1 MVAWLVLFP
10 ALSAETLEAVQEAL
24 LIRFR
29 RWYMYVVAVIFIAC
43 AVLTLWPGSGRVRLG
58 PDDEK
63 PAYSTLSWLS
73 MMFCS
78 GIGAGI
84 VFYSVAEPMAHF
96 QQNPEIHSGTLDAR
110 SPDALVA
117 ALKYSILHWGLSAWA
132 CYAIVGLGLAFF
144 SYRYNLPLTTRTA
157 IAPLLGRALSGP
169 VGHMV
174 DIFSI
179 VAIVVGVAI
188 TVGYGAGQ
196 LAFGAHFI
204 LGFDGILAPSGMPT
218 ISATLIA
225 LSVVSIITTIS
236 VASGVG
242 RGIKWM
248 SNASTLL
255 FFTMMGLFVWFGEPL
270 VIGSALITAIRDYL
284 VQLPGMLMDVR
295 SASDTV
301 SARISQQLQTDWTIF
316 YWTWWI
322 AFGPFVGLFL
332 ARVSRGRTIREFLL
346 GAVLVPCVVCMAW
359 FAFMGGTAIQTEL
372 SGRAGGA
379 IMNSAGTA
387 QLFAAIDVLM
397 PEQLVWYISL
407 FTCVLVLMLLIT
419 TLSAGILAINTIAAA
434 GDSGRKKIFHVFSWS
449 AAVTTAIGGLLV
461 AGGTSA
467 IRDAMVIGALPFSV
481 VMVLITISIF
491 SELFRVGGTKR
502 RS

>member
-1 MVAWLVLFP
+1 
-10 ALSAETLEAVQEAL
+10 
-24 LIRFR
+24 
-29 RWYMYVVAVIFIAC
+29 
-43 AVLTLWPGSGRVRLG
+43 
-58 PDDEK
+58 
-63 PAYSTLSWLS
+63 
-73 MMFCS
+73 
-78 GIGAGI
+78 
-84 VFYSVAEPMAHF
+84 
-96 QQNPEIHSGTLDAR
+96 
-110 SPDALVA
+110 
-117 ALKYSILHWGLSAWA
+117 
-132 CYAIVGLGLAFF
+132 
-144 SYRYNLPLTTRTA
+144 
-157 IAPLLGRALSGP
+157 
-169 VGHMV
+169 
-174 DIFSI
+174 
-179 VAIVVGVAI
+179 
-188 TVGYGAGQ
+188 
-196 LAFGAHFI
+196 
-204 LGFDGILAPSGMPT
+204 
-218 ISATLIA
+218 
-225 LSVVSIITTIS
+225 
-236 VASGVG
+236 
-242 RGIKWM
+242 
-248 SNASTLL
+248 
-255 FFTMMGLFVWFGEPL
+255 
-270 VIGSALITAIRDYL
+270 
-284 VQLPGMLMDVR
+284 
-295 SASDTV
+295 
-301 SARISQQLQTDWTIF
+301 
-316 YWTWWI
+316 
-322 AFGPFVGLFL
+322 LFL

-467 IRDAMVIGALPFSV
+467 IRDAMVIGALPFLV